1 LFLDEPTAGVDV
13 ELRKDMW
20 NTVAKLKGQGVTIIL
35 TTHYIE
41 EAEAIADRIAVINGG
56 EILLV
61 EDKAA
66 LMARMGKKQIRIELL
81 EPVREIP
88 SKLAPYGLELA
99 PDGAGLTYTYDV
111 NAERTGITG
120 LLNDLQAAGLQ
131 MRDVQTQQSSLED
144 IFVDLVQEDGA

>member
-1 LFLDEPTAGVDV
+1 V
-13 ELRKDMW
+13 EHGGQ
-20 NTVAKLKGQGVTIIL
+20 AQGQGVTIIL

-81 EPVREIP
+81 EPVSEIP
-88 SKLAPYGLELA
+88 AKLAPMGSSWR
-99 PDGAGLTYTYDV
+99 PDGAGLTYSYDI

-144 IFVDLVQEDGA
+144 IFVDLLQEDGV